1 MSRTP
6 PKPVPM
12 ACLTIGY
19 NHYLLPAAK
28 AIKAAEILQDAF
40 DCEHHYDD
48 GDFVYE
54 VASTQPR
61 VSFALVRANQ
71 LRMPPGGLMPDPS
84 KPLRLPRS

>member
-12 ACLTIGY
+12 ACLTIGHY
-19 NHYLLPAAK
+19 HYLLPAAK

-61 VSFALVRANQ
+61 VRSRWCGPTSCDAAWRAHAPT
-71 LRMPPGGLMPDPS
+71 RASPCV
-84 KPLRLPRS
+84 

>member
-1 MSRTP
+1 
-6 PKPVPM
+6 M
-12 ACLTIGY
+12 ACLTIGHY
-19 NHYLLPAAK
+19 HYLLPAAK

-71 LRMPPGGLMPDPS
+71 PRMPPGGLMPDPS
-84 KPLRLPRS
+84 KPPASEMKQGCTRTV